1 MSKSREDY
9 MKVIFEFGGQME
21 RVGNKAI
28 SEALNISAASV
39 TEMISKLQDEG
50 WVTYVPYQGV
60 QLTEEGTKM
69 GAALVRRHRLWEM
82 FLYEKLD
89 YNWDQVHEEAEQ
101 LEHTGT
107 DFFVDA
113 LEAFL
118 GNPEYCP
125 HGGAIPDKDG
135 KVAEEA
141 TTPLSDLAV
150 GDKFKIK
157 RVTDDKSL
165 LTYLDKLEIKLD
177 KKYTVE
183 EIESFDYSYT
193 IARKGESIVLNPK
206 ATVNIFVEED

>member
-9 MKVIFEFGGQME
+9 MKVIFEFGGQTQ
-21 RVGNKAI
+21 RIGNKAI

-50 WVTYVPYQGV
+50 WVTYIPYQGV
-60 QLTEEGTKM
+60 QLTDEGTKV
-69 GAALVRRHRLWEM
+69 GAGLVRCHRLWEM

-107 DFFVDA
+107 DLFVDSLA
-113 LEAFL
+113 SFL
-118 GNPEYCP
+118 GDPTYCP

-135 KVAEEA
+135 NAAPEA
-141 TTPLSDLAV
+141 TTPLSELQV
-150 GDKFKIK
+150 GDKFKIQ
-157 RVTDDKSL
+157 RVTDDKDL

-177 KKYTVE
+177 KKYVVE
-183 EIESFDYSYT
+183 DIENFDQSYT
-193 IARKGESIVLNPK
+193 INRKGDSIELNPK
-206 ATVNIFVEED
+206 ATVNVFVEID